1 MKSELTITTAPVA
14 PEMARAVAQDGA
26 HSDAPSDGYRT
37 YVLIALSVVG
47 FMCAVDKVVISM
59 FMEPIKKEFGLS
71 DTELGLLTGVAFAVL
86 GAIASVPL
94 ARWADRG
101 SRKWIIGGSFAA
113 WTVMTAASGMAMNFV
128 QLLAARVGVGIGEA
142 GCIPATHSMLG
153 DYYPRELRP
162 RALAAHSAGTYL
174 GLLGGMFGGGILVQ
188 TVGWRAGFIWLGLA
202 GLVMAAIFHFT
213 VREPART
220 VALPLAGAAPGESLI
235 SQLGDLRAFGFL
247 IVAFATTS
255 LAGSSIMVWLPS
267 YFTRAFA
274 LSPMQI
280 GLGLGMC
287 IGLATAFGSIIGGQ
301 LAVKY
306 AHHSRSWGAGYSAI
320 VTIAV
325 MPFYLG
331 SFHAPHP
338 MLAFAML
345 FMAFLI
351 AGSILGPV
359 FSTLQDLVAPNARA
373 TALAVVAM
381 AGVLIGQGCGPLLV
395 GVISDALHIEGSN
408 AEGLRMAMTMVALVN
423 FLTIVAFW
431 MLKRRIDVL
440 SARAAA

>member
-1 MKSELTITTAPVA
+1 MTPDIAAAPIPPSTAVIDPN
-14 PEMARAVAQDGA
+14 
-26 HSDAPSDGYRT
+26 APSAAYRT

-71 DTELGLLTGVAFAVL
+71 DTELGLMTGVAFAVL
-86 GAIASVPL
+86 NGIASVPL

-101 SRKWIIGGSFAA
+101 SRKLIIGGSFVV
-113 WTVMTAASGMAMNFV
+113 WTIMTAVSGWASNFA

-162 RALAAHSAGTYL
+162 RALAAHSAGMYL
-174 GLLGGMFGGGILVQ
+174 GLLGGMIGGGLLVQ

-202 GLVMAAIFHFT
+202 GLVLAAIFHFT

-220 VALPLAGAAPGESLI
+220 TGFALAATAAAPDSRLI
-235 SQLGDLRAFGFL
+235 SQLGDLKAFGL
-247 IVAFATTS
+247 LTIAFSTTS

-267 YFTRAFA
+267 YFERAFA
-274 LSPMQI
+274 LTPLHI
-280 GLGLGMC
+280 GVGLGLC
-287 IGLATAFGSIIGGQ
+287 IGLATTIGSITGGQ

-306 AHHSRSWGAGYSAI
+306 ARNSKSWGAGYSAV
-320 VTIAV
+320 VTILV

-331 SFHAPHP
+331 SFHATHP
-338 MLAFAML
+338 MLAFGLL
-345 FMAFLI
+345 FGAFLI

-359 FSTLQDLVAPNARA
+359 FSTLQDMVAPNARA
-373 TALAVVAM
+373 TALAVVALC
-381 AGVLIGQGCGPLLV
+381 GVLVGQGLGPLLV
-395 GVISDALHIEGSN
+395 GALSDFLGTTETGAT
-408 AEGLRMAMTMVALVN
+408 GLRTAMTLVATVN
-423 FLTIVAFW
+423 FLTIVVFW
-431 MLKRRIDVL
+431 MLKKRIDTL
-440 SARAAA
+440 LAAPAPVPAPA